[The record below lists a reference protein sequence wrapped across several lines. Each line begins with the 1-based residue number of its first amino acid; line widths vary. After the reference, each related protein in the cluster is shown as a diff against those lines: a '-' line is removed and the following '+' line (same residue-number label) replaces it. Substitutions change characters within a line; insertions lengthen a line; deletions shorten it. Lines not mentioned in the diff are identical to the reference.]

1 MWSFSLVGMCAH
13 DGAEWKAHDRS
24 SSCGEELVDVA
35 LETEMF
41 GFGKLMAHKECEMAP
56 MD

>member
-13 DGAEWKAHDRS
+13 DGAEWKGYDRP